1 MSSLNT
7 YNSLRG
13 LVLSAVELKNLTNLP
28 DAFIEDYLSIIRSLA
43 AISTALD
50 GIKHSNLL
58 DVLQADVNATDED
71 TEKHI
76 TNLQANTWETA
87 AHTAANAM
95 AVASM
100 RSNKNERGDM
110 QALNWM
116 GR

>member
-43 AISTALD
+43 AISLAVD
-50 GIKHSNLL
+50 RIKHSNLS
-58 DVLQADVNATDED
+58 DVLQADENSTDENL
-71 TEKHI
+71 EKHI
-76 TNLQANTWETA
+76 TNLQANTWEIG

-95 AVASM
+95 LVATT
-100 RSNKNERGDM
+100 RTNKNERGDT
-110 QALNWM
+110 QALNWI
-116 GR
+116 R